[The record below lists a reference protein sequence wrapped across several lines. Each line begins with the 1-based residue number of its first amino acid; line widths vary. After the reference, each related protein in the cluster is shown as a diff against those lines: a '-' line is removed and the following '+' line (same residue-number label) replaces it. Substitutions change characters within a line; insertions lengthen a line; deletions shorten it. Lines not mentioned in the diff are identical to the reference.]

1 MWKLGRSCLAAL
13 RQSRLIET
21 APYTHHT
28 MKALSSLFSIVLMLG
43 SITIAQADPPPTL
56 LLERRLAKVSTE
68 SLEFKTLG
76 ERYKKQNNIAL
87 AIVFYKRS
95 VNLSEGIRKD
105 IRLLSRSQ
113 QQQFTQTVAKDY
125 RVLTDLLLLQ
135 GRVLEAQQ
143 VLELLKIQEI
153 REFTRNATVK
163 NSNAGIATTAAED
176 VILKEHGTLIAFGQK
191 VFDCKRSQC
200 AQLTQLNDQLQS
212 LTQQYNQTVQEFSKN
227 LRDRRA
233 QDDAFIDPNQFLPKA
248 RAIVEAQPKTV
259 LIYPLVMKDKLW
271 IVWAAKGG
279 VIKSIQ
285 LPVSQ
290 PQLGE
295 VVVQFRQLL
304 QSPISSPQDLQA
316 TSKILYD
323 WLIKPIESE
332 LKSNQ
337 IQSLV
342 FSLDR
347 VTRYIPMAALYDGK
361 QYLVENY
368 NISTILSADLTDL
381 RDRSSLA
388 GADTATLAL
397 GVSEGISDFSP
408 LPNVPA
414 ELDAIVR
421 QPPEKKGVYPG
432 LKFLNKA
439 FDFRSFRDNLFGHK
453 IVHIATHAQFT
464 AGRPEESFLLL
475 GTGEKLTISEIQTLQ
490 DLGDVQLVVLS
501 ACETALGG
509 ANQEGTEISGISS
522 YFLNGGAKAVMASLW
537 TVDDGSTSQLMQS
550 FYGHLSTTNAMGNM
564 TKAEALRRSQ
574 LELLSSKTIDSKTIG
589 SKKIGMK
596 QVTPDFSHPYFWA
609 PFVITG
615 NGF

>member
-1 MWKLGRSCLAAL
+1 
-13 RQSRLIET
+13 
-21 APYTHHT
+21 
-28 MKALSSLFSIVLMLG
+28 ML
-43 SITIAQADPPPTL
+43 P
-56 LLERRLAKVSTE
+56 LERRLTKVSTE

-76 ERYKKQNNIAL
+76 ERYRAQNDIAL

-95 VNLSEGIRKD
+95 VNLSESIRKD
-105 IRLLSRSQ
+105 IRLLSRSR
-113 QQQFTQTVAKDY
+113 QQQFTQTIAKNY

-135 GRVLEAQQ
+135 GRILEAQQ
-143 VLELLKIQEI
+143 VLELLKVQEI
-153 REFTRNATVK
+153 REFTRNVTVK
-163 NSNAGIATTAAED
+163 NNNVGIATTAVED
-176 VILKEHGTLIAFGQK
+176 AILKEHGTLIAFGQK

-212 LTQQYNQTVQEFSKN
+212 LTQQYNQTVQRSSKN

-233 QDDAFIDPNQFLPKA
+233 QDDAFIDPNKFLPKA

-271 IVWAAKGG
+271 IVWAAQGG
-279 VIKSIQ
+279 VIKSLQ

-316 TSKILYD
+316 TSKVLYD

-332 LKSNQ
+332 LKSNK
-337 IQSLV
+337 IQNLV

-421 QPPEKKGVYPG
+421 QPPERKGVYPG

-453 IVHIATHAQFT
+453 IVHIATHAQFI

-537 TVDDGSTSQLMQS
+537 TVDDGSTSQLMRS
-550 FYGHLSTTNAMGNM
+550 FYGHLSATNDAGNI

-574 LELLSSKTIDSKTIG
+574 LELLSSK
-589 SKKIGMK
+589 KIGTK
-596 QVTPDFSHPYFWA
+596 QVETDFSHPYFWA

>member
-1 MWKLGRSCLAAL
+1 
-13 RQSRLIET
+13 
-21 APYTHHT
+21 
-28 MKALSSLFSIVLMLG
+28 MKALTSLLSMVLILG
-43 SITIAQADPPPTL
+43 PIAPTQAQTPAKPP
-56 LLERRLAKVSTE
+56 LERRIAKVSTD
-68 SLEFKTLG
+68 SLEFKALG
-76 ERYKKQNNIAL
+76 ERYKKENNIAL
-87 AIVFYKRS
+87 AIVFYKQS
-95 VNLSEGIRKD
+95 VNLSESIRKD
-105 IRLLSRSQ
+105 IRLLSGSQ
-113 QQQFTQTVAKDY
+113 QKLFTQTVARDY
-125 RVLTDLLLLQ
+125 RILADLLLLQ

-143 VLELLKIQEI
+143 VLELLKVQEI

-163 NSNAGIATTAAED
+163 NNNAGIANTAAED
-176 VILKEHGTLIAFGQK
+176 AILKEHGTLIAFGQK

-200 AQLTQLNDQLQS
+200 AQLTPLNDQLQT

-233 QDDAFIDPNQFLPKA
+233 QDDAFIDPNKFLPKA

-271 IVWAAKGG
+271 IVWAAQGG

-295 VVVQFRQLL
+295 VVVRFRQLL
-304 QSPISSPQDLQA
+304 QSPISSPQELQA
-316 TSKILYD
+316 TSKVLYD

-332 LKSNQ
+332 LQSNQ
-337 IQSLV
+337 IQNLV

-381 RDRSSLA
+381 RDRNSLS

-414 ELDAIVR
+414 ELNAIVR
-421 QPPEKKGVYPG
+421 QPPEKQGVYPG

-453 IVHIATHAQFT
+453 IVHIATHAQFI
-464 AGRPEESFLLL
+464 AGRPEDSFLLL

-537 TVDDGSTSQLMQS
+537 TVDDGSTSQLMRS
-550 FYGHLSTTNAMGNM
+550 FYGHLSATNSSGHT

-574 LELLSSKTIDSKTIG
+574 LELLN
-589 SKKIGMK
+589 SKKIGTK
-596 QVTPDFSHPYFWA
+596 QVVSDFSHPYFWA